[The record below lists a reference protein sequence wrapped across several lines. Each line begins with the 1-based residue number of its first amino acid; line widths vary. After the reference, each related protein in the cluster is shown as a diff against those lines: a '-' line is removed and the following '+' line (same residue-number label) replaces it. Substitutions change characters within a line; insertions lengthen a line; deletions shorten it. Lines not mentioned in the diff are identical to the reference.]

1 MFWSLLLSAQTDSIT
16 NSAAINETKSAQTDS
31 ITNSAAINET
41 KSAQTDSITNSA
53 AINETNDW
61 FVWFN
66 WTSFFMGL
74 SLGMVLLY
82 YSYYQRKSVKYTIPA
97 SKTNIGDDETEKA
110 WDGFFKTFN
119 EQDEAKELYD
129 KLRRK
134 IHPDRF
140 PSDQEKRDAAS
151 TLASELGDKK
161 IHLER
166 LKEIEKKAKESGLF

>member
-1 MFWSLLLSAQTDSIT
+1 MRKIVFIFMFWSLLLSAQVDTIT
-16 NSAAINETKSAQTDS
+16 NSAAINETSDF
-31 ITNSAAINET
+31 
-41 KSAQTDSITNSA
+41 
-53 AINETNDW
+53 

-74 SLGMVLLY
+74 SIGVLLLY
-82 YSYYQRKSVKYTIPA
+82 YSYYQRKSVKYTIPP
-97 SKTNIGDDETEKA
+97 SKTKKGDDETEEA
-110 WDGFFKTFN
+110 WGGFFRTFN

-140 PSDQEKRDAAS
+140 PSDEEKRDLA
-151 TLASELGDKK
+151 TQLASELGDKK

-166 LKEIEKKAKESGLF
+166 LKEIEKKATESGLI